1 MGILAKSTRACYFY
15 ISAVPQ
21 GNSLHL
27 LKVKR
32 YSRLKSQH
40 LISSFTRV
48 GVQVLDRKD
57 GSFIVRY
64 RMYASYR
71 NLKIEVKHHG
81 QHVAKSPYI
90 LRGILKQNFTIGFV
104 HKNACHSINE

>member
-1 MGILAKSTRACYFY
+1 MFQVQ
-15 ISAVPQ
+15 ISAPDEQ
-21 GNSLHL
+21 
-27 LKVKR
+27 
-32 YSRLKSQH
+32 
-40 LISSFTRV
+40 FTRV

-90 LRGILKQNFTIGFV
+90 LRGILKQNFTIGFI
-104 HKNACHSINE
+104 HKNACHSINKNSIKKLKTFFTK

>member
-1 MGILAKSTRACYFY
+1 VFQVK
-15 ISAVPQ
+15 ISAPDEQ
-21 GNSLHL
+21 
-27 LKVKR
+27 
-32 YSRLKSQH
+32 
-40 LISSFTRV
+40 FTRV

-81 QHVAKSPYI
+81 QHVAESPYV
-90 LRGILKQNFTIGFV
+90 LRGILKQKFMVGFV
-104 HKNACHSINE
+104 YKKACHSINKNSIKNLAYFFH